1 MLSAAGL
8 TLRGHAMGRSIRT
21 WRASAVIL
29 LLAVLAT
36 AAIPAAAGATTP
48 GYEPRAHYCKQVD
61 AYRLKTCAKAI
72 LPDSPLGRQLR
83 WVLAQLAG
91 EAATLTEAE
100 VQAHFSAEFFAVWGE
115 ERSPA
120 VLIATLRR
128 DVAEHGPLTF
138 VGFVYPPRA
147 RQALALVQTTTG
159 ERAAV
164 ALGVTAGR
172 SALIEFFDIDD
183 APPVIVPKGR
193 YSGWFDIGGRRLF
206 LRCTGHRS
214 PTVVLEGG
222 LTSDW
227 YELQNQLSGFTRVC
241 SYDRPGGPRSRS
253 DPAPIPR
260 TARDFVADLH
270 ALLRAARVPGP
281 YVLAGHSI
289 SGLFSLL
296 YASTHPRQVAG
307 LVLIDAVHPAT
318 IKRRLAMLKPLVPP
332 EVWEALRQLMITV
345 PPRLVDPEG
354 IDSWT
359 SERQTRKAL
368 RRSPLRPMPLVVL
381 AHGHPEPDTPFVEL
395 EEPFWQQLQREL
407 AQLVPGG
414 RLVIA
419 TQSGHIIQDE
429 QPELV
434 LDAIGDVVLAVRA
447 GDLVPH

>member
-1 MLSAAGL
+1 MASL
-8 TLRGHAMGRSIRT
+8 RT
-21 WRASAVIL
+21 WRRATAAL
-29 LLAVLAT
+29 LLVVLAT
-36 AAIPAAAGATTP
+36 TATTATAGATTA
-48 GYEPRAHYCKQVD
+48 GHQQAHYCKQVD

-91 EAATLTEAE
+91 DAATLSEAE
-100 VQAHFSAEFFAVWGE
+100 VRAHFSAEFLTVVMPPE
-115 ERSPA
+115 EVIGA
-120 VLIATLRR
+120 FQGGIAEIGTMR
-128 DVAEHGPLTF
+128 F
-138 VGFVYPPRA
+138 VGFAYPPRA
-147 RQALALVQTTTG
+147 RQAMALVQSTSG
-159 ERAAV
+159 VRGAV
-164 ALGVTAGR
+164 PIGVTNGR
-172 SALIEFFDIDD
+172 PALIEFLEVQE
-183 APPVIVPKGR
+183 AGPTIVPKGR
-193 YSGWFDIGGRRLF
+193 HSGWFDIGGGRRLF

-296 YASTHPRQVAG
+296 YASSHPRQVAG
-307 LVLIDAVHPAT
+307 LVLIDAVHAAT

-359 SERQTRKAL
+359 SERQTRLAL

-381 AHGHPEPDTPFVEL
+381 THGHPDPDTPFVEL
-395 EEPFWQQLQREL
+395 EEPFWRQLQREL

-419 TQSGHIIQDE
+419 TQSGHIIQDD

-434 LDAIGDVVLAVRA
+434 LDAIRDVVLAVRA

>member
-1 MLSAAGL
+1 M
-8 TLRGHAMGRSIRT
+8 RSFRT
-21 WRASAVIL
+21 WRTVAAALLLVIL
-29 LLAVLAT
+29 ATTATTAT
-36 AAIPAAAGATTP
+36 AEATTTS
-48 GYEPRAHYCKQVD
+48 GHQPRARYCKQVD

-72 LPDSPLGRQLR
+72 LPDTPVGRQLR

-100 VQAHFSAEFFAVWGE
+100 VRAHFSTEFLTVVMPPEEVIGALQGTIAEIGTM
-115 ERSPA
+115 R
-120 VLIATLRR
+120 
-128 DVAEHGPLTF
+128 F
-138 VGFVYPPRA
+138 VGLAYPPRI
-147 RQALALVQTTTG
+147 RQAVALVQSTSG
-159 ERAAV
+159 VRGAV
-164 ALGVTAGR
+164 PIGVTSGR
-172 SALIEFFDIDD
+172 LARIEFLEVQE
-183 APPVIVPKGR
+183 AGPTIVPKGR
-193 YSGWFDIGGRRLF
+193 YSGWFDLGGRRLF
-206 LRCTGHRS
+206 LRCTGHGS
-214 PTVVLEGG
+214 PTVVFEGG
-222 LTSDW
+222 LTTDW

-270 ALLRAARVPGP
+270 ALLRAAHVPGP
-281 YVLAGHSI
+281 YVLAGHSN
-289 SGLFSLL
+289 SGLFSVL

-354 IDSWT
+354 IDIWT
-359 SERQTRKAL
+359 SERQTRMAL

-381 AHGHPEPDTPFVEL
+381 AHGRPDDPPPPYVEL
-395 EEPFWQQLQREL
+395 EEPFWRQLQREL

-414 RLVIA
+414 KLVIA
-419 TQSGHIIQDE
+419 TQSGHDIPHE

-434 LDAIGDVVLAVRA
+434 LDAIRDVVLAVRA